1 MLYFVWITLRFTM
14 PYLQESTAWAVLLS
28 IIIMLSYLE
37 DLGLLPKYSNLFALY
52 SAMSGIASTL

>member
-14 PYLQESTAWAVLLS
+14 AYLQESTARAVLLS
-28 IIIMLSYLE
+28 IIIKLSYLE
-37 DLGLLPKYSNLFALY
+37 DLGLLPKYSNLLALY